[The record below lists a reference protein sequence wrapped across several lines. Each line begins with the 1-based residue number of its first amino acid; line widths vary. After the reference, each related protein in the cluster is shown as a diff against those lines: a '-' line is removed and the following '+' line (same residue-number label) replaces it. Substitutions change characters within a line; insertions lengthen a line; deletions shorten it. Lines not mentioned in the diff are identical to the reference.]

1 MLTNL
6 EKKLKFIEIVDE
18 MKYIKRIIYL
28 KDNFLEN
35 DAEHSY
41 HLALMVMTFIDD
53 FSELDYEK
61 CLKLALIHDIVEI
74 YAWDTAAL
82 DKQAEETKHQR
93 EKEAFEK
100 LKTEFWEI
108 LPEIFSLLNDYEN
121 KLSRETKFV
130 SSLDKIHPIMQSV
143 MEWWKG
149 FKEFKIDIE
158 EIKQRQ
164 YSKIFPEFESLK
176 QILEFISKKAFGK
189 NLIYRK

>member
-74 YAWDTAAL
+74 YA
-82 DKQAEETKHQR
+82 
-93 EKEAFEK
+93 
-100 LKTEFWEI
+100 
-108 LPEIFSLLNDYEN
+108 
-121 KLSRETKFV
+121 
-130 SSLDKIHPIMQSV
+130 
-143 MEWWKG
+143 
-149 FKEFKIDIE
+149 
-158 EIKQRQ
+158 
-164 YSKIFPEFESLK
+164 
-176 QILEFISKKAFGK
+176 
-189 NLIYRK
+189 